1 MSWANLCALVVGAAV
16 AVVGGL
22 LNVPG
27 LLALGSSIVGGV
39 LGNAIPGRQGHG
51 AQTALLVAD
60 RPTPRDPRP
69 RARRRRGT
77 PASGPPDFSLVEG
90 TLRNR
95 MPGGGPPGE

>member
-1 MSWANLCALVVGAAV
+1 MSWANLCALVVGATV

-39 LGNAIPGRQGHG
+39 LGNAIPGRPGHQ
-51 AQTALLVAD
+51 APLPLVVSTPTD
-60 RPTPRDPRP
+60 RRP
-69 RARRRRGT
+69 RARRRRNT
-77 PASGPPDFSLVEG
+77 PPSGPPDFALEAG

-95 MPGGGPPGE
+95 LPHGPGGE